1 MVCDRSLSI
10 SSLFFI
16 IYRLL
21 RLHWDEIA
29 ARKRTEALLAMA
41 EDDQRDGLRDAQCS
55 FEFSLRVLAVMSI
68 TTLRVITEFAVTG
81 GRRRNVRR
89 RLQHQ
94 TDDFEL
100 IEREERK
107 RREKEKEEKL
117 ERERERELEEEKLE
131 QERLAKEKEARE
143 KRELEEYLALKSSF
157 AVEEEGFDQI
167 EEEESNNLMEQF
179 AEYVKTSKI
188 VNMDELAA
196 HFGLKSDEA
205 ITRLHYFLDN
215 GFLQGVIDDRGKFI
229 CITDDE
235 LNADQHRIDSAE
247 GIPTLAMVYTMLFN
261 DNCAF
266 LYTVIDNDVVAKL
279 TTTAYWVG
287 STCHTKWRRLIRQRS
302 ALL

>member
-1 MVCDRSLSI
+1 MAKQPEGVRPEAPFKFTREGFDPLLLGSVGILLTTLS
-10 SSLFFI
+10 FI

-21 RLHWDEIA
+21 RLHWDEVA

-41 EDDQRDGLRDAQCS
+41 EDDQRDGLREAQ
-55 FEFSLRVLAVMSI
+55 F
-68 TTLRVITEFAVTG
+68 TG

-94 TDDFEL
+94 TDDFVNQMLEQQDPEYDDPDPESSSPIFGSDEKIGKRKVAKLQAKAERKALREQEL

-117 ERERERELEEEKLE
+117 ERERAKELEEERLE
-131 QERLAKEKEARE
+131 QERLAKEKEERE
-143 KRELEEYLALKSSF
+143 KKELEEYLALKSSF

-205 ITRLHYFLDN
+205 ISRLHYFLDN
-215 GFLQGVIDDRGKFI
+215 GFLQGVMDDRGKFI

-235 LNADQHRIDSAE
+235 LNAGESYIWIRYMEVHR
-247 GIPTLAMVYTMLFN
+247 F
-261 DNCAF
+261 
-266 LYTVIDNDVVAKL
+266 
-279 TTTAYWVG
+279 
-287 STCHTKWRRLIRQRS
+287 
-302 ALL
+302 

>member
-1 MVCDRSLSI
+1 EGFDPLLLGSVGILLTTLS
-10 SSLFFI
+10 FI

-21 RLHWDEIA
+21 RLHWDEVA

-41 EDDQRDGLRDAQCS
+41 EDDQRD
-55 FEFSLRVLAVMSI
+55 
-68 TTLRVITEFAVTG
+68 EFAVTG

-94 TDDFEL
+94 TDDFVNQMLEQQDPEYDESSSPIFGSDEKIGKRKVAKLQAKAERKALREQEL

-117 ERERERELEEEKLE
+117 ERERAKELEEEKLE
-131 QERLAKEKEARE
+131 QERLAKEKEERE
-143 KRELEEYLALKSSF
+143 KKELEEYLALKSSF

-205 ITRLHYFLDN
+205 ISRLHYFLDN
-215 GFLQGVIDDRGKFI
+215 GFLQGVMDDRGKFI

-235 LNADQHRIDSAE
+235 LNA
-247 GIPTLAMVYTMLFN
+247 
-261 DNCAF
+261 
-266 LYTVIDNDVVAKL
+266 VAKFINQRGRITIQEL
-279 TTTAYWVG
+279 AEY
-287 STCHTKWRRLIRQRS
+287 SNRLIRLDS
-302 ALL
+302 